1 MTTTIQAAAV
11 ASHETDSSIVI
22 RFWLSYFAIY
32 ILWGSTFLAIRVAVA
47 TVPPLFAAGVRF
59 AIAGA
64 TLYAWVRARS
74 SPAPTKDE
82 WRNLTILGALMF
94 LAAYSGLLWAEKII
108 PSGIASMF
116 VATIPAWTA
125 LLEMFVLKRQ
135 PVRGVVMAGIAI
147 GFLGVVL
154 LAFDPSDRGATLL
167 PCLVVM
173 GSASAWSLG
182 TVLTTR
188 MKLPASKAMCAAAPM
203 LTGGIMLLICSAL
216 IGEIPPVPHLSATA
230 AIAIAYLIIAG
241 SLVAFTAY
249 QWLLTRVSSTAVT
262 SYAYVNPIVALAIG
276 YWLGDEPIGPRTIA
290 GSALVLASV
299 VTLLGSGRR

>member
-11 ASHETDSSIVI
+11 TPHETESSIVI
-22 RFWLSYFAIY
+22 RLWLSYFAIY

-59 AIAGA
+59 VIAGA

-74 SPAPTKDE
+74 SPAPTRDE
-82 WRNLTILGALMF
+82 WRNLSILGALMF
-94 LAAYSGLLWAEKII
+94 LTAYSGLFWAEKII
-108 PSGIASMF
+108 SSGIASML

-135 PVRGVVMAGIAI
+135 PVRGVVIAGIAV

-167 PCLVVM
+167 PCLAVLG
-173 GSASAWSLG
+173 GSAAWSLG

-188 MKLPASKAMCAAAPM
+188 MKLPASRTMSAAAQM
-203 LTGGIMLLICSAL
+203 LTGGIMLLVCSAL
-216 IGEIPPVPHLSATA
+216 IGEVPPVPHLSPTA
-230 AIAIAYLIIAG
+230 AIAIAYLVVAG

-249 QWLLTRVSSTAVT
+249 QWLLTRGSSTTVT

-276 YWLGDEPIGPRTIA
+276 YWLGGEPIGPRTIA

-299 VTLLGSGRR
+299 VTLLRTGSR